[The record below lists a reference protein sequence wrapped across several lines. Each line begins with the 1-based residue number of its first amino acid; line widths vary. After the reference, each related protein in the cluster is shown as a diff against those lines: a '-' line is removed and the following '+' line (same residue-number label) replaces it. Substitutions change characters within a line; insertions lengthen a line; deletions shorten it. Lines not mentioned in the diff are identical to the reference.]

1 MMPCEEMEL
10 QRIAFLYELYQRSAG
25 DPRQG
30 VPYEALIDALRFGEP
45 VTKSIQLALQQE
57 GLIEL
62 TAVPLITTVGRPVLD
77 PAHRRSC
84 CQTIG
89 ITCARCS
96 AHRGHRSASCS
107 HGTCHTTAGSI
118 VVKLPITCGSSIS
131 VTRP

>member
-1 MMPCEEMEL
+1 MMPCEEMEP

-30 VPYEALIDALRFGEP
+30 VPYEELIDALRFGER

-89 ITCARCS
+89 ITAHGARLIED
-96 AHRGHRSASCS
+96 
-107 HGTCHTTAGSI
+107 I
-118 VVKLPITCGSSIS
+118 VVHRAPTEPATPRRARLS
-131 VTRP
+131 